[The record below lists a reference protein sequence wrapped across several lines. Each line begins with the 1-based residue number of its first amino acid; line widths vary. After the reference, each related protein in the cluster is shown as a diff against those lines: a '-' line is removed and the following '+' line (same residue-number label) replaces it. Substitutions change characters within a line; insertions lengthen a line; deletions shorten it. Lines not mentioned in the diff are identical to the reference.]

1 MDTTANNI
9 NKEPAKVYKNNKK
22 AALILLLLLPQI
34 PTIKNN
40 GINTLSK
47 NM

>member
-1 MDTTANNI
+1 MANNI
-9 NKEPAKVYKNNKK
+9 NKEPPNVYKNNKK
-22 AALILLLLLPQI
+22 AALILFWLAPHI

-47 NM
+47 KI